1 MADRSIKGFN
11 ISYMAE
17 NTTIED
23 DSFAITNPA
32 GPVLG
37 LGGTHL
43 TCTAYAQ
50 QQTVNNQ
57 TTNLW
62 DSLYVFY
69 QTEGD
74 DITAFTRP
82 IAGGEWSQGSLKIP
96 DE

>member
-1 MADRSIKGFN
+1 MADRTIKGFN
-11 ISYMAE
+11 VTYEAE
-17 NTTIED
+17 NTTVVD
-23 DSFAITNPA
+23 DNTFTITDPA

-43 TCTAYAQ
+43 TNTAYAEMNGK
-50 QQTVNNQ
+50 TV
-57 TTNLW
+57 LW

-82 IAGGEWSQGSLKIP
+82 IHGGEWTKGSIKIP
-96 DE
+96 YE